1 MNSFLSITNLNF
13 AYTKNSFIFKELT
26 LEFLDNIHTISIV
39 GPDGIG
45 KSTLLKLLF
54 ALLKPNSGSIKFF
67 NQELKQIRPQLSY
80 MPQDSCLYED
90 LSVIDNLSLANSLF
104 NQDNKSQTQLY
115 EMLSYLELKNFANYR
130 VNQLSGGMR
139 QKLALLC
146 TIVKDPKILILDE
159 PTVGVDPISRN
170 ALWDIVNEYL
180 SHNNYCI
187 YTTAYLEEAQEA
199 DVCLVLS
206 NNKCLQFTKTDIEQI
221 QNLCYYVKS
230 SHYLDIYHQLL
241 KCNFE
246 KYLCDLSLSLGML
259 QIVLKK
265 QVTAA
270 DFSKF
275 LQEICSYEFIL
286 LKREAKLDDLY
297 LLTLKQKDFL
307 IYEKYQNI
315 QNADQVLNNKS
326 QTEDIISLNE
336 VKKVFNNFVAV
347 DSSTFTVK
355 KGEIFGLLG
364 PNGAGK
370 TTTFRMMC
378 ALLDKSYG
386 QILIMHQDLA
396 KAKAKLRSQI
406 GYVSQ
411 KFSLYNDLS
420 CYQNIVYF
428 AKSYGLSDKQLAK
441 RLDTLLNIFDL
452 KDYMQVV
459 AKELPFGVQRELSMT
474 VALLHEPKI
483 LFLDEAT
490 SGADIIARRKFF
502 LILNL
507 LKQNGVTIIVTTH
520 FLEEAE
526 FCDRFLIQAKGKII
540 CLGRPD
546 DICLNDK
553 KQRISVH
560 ELFLNSCS

>member
-1 MNSFLSITNLNF
+1 MSKFLSINNLSFTYTKHKVIFKNLN
-13 AYTKNSFIFKELT
+13 
-26 LEFLDNIHTISIV
+26 LEFLDNVHTISIV

-54 ALLKPNSGSIKFF
+54 NLHKAKEGSIKFF
-67 NQELKQIRPQLSY
+67 SQDLTLYKHNLAY
-80 MPQDSCLYED
+80 MPQDSCLYEE
-90 LSVIDNLSLANSLF
+90 LSVMDNLKLANSLF
-104 NQDNKSQTQLY
+104 NQNQKDNTKLEQ
-115 EMLSYLELKNFANYR
+115 MLASLELNNFKDFK

-146 TIVKDPKILILDE
+146 TIVKDPKVLILDE

-170 ALWDIVNEYL
+170 ALWQIIEQYL
-180 SHNNYCI
+180 NNDNYCI
-187 YTTAYLEEAQEA
+187 YSTAYLEEAQQA
-199 DVCLVLS
+199 DVCLVLTQ
-206 NNKCLQFTKTDIEQI
+206 NKCLQFTQQDI
-221 QNLCYYVKS
+221 NAVSSLCF
-230 SHYLDIYHQLL
+230 YLKATNYLEIYHTLL
-241 KCNFE
+241 MHNFE
-246 KYLCDLSLSLGML
+246 EFLCDLSLSLGML
-259 QIVLKK
+259 QIVIKSQIDINKFISFLHKLNFH
-265 QVTAA
+265 
-270 DFSKF
+270 DFT
-275 LQEICSYEFIL
+275 L

-297 LLTLKQKDFL
+297 LLSLKEHDFL
-307 IYEKYQNI
+307 IYNKYQTL
-315 QNADQVLNNKS
+315 QDKTQTLNFNDD
-326 QTEDIISLNE
+326 TIISLKE

-347 DSSTFTVK
+347 DSSSFEVK

-386 QILIMHQDLA
+386 QILILHQDLSL
-396 KAKAKLRSQI
+396 AKAKLRAQI

-420 CYQNIVYF
+420 VYQNISYF
-428 AKSYGLSDKQLAK
+428 AKSYGLSDAQLHK
-441 RLDTLLNIFDL
+441 RLDNLLTIFDL
-452 KDYMQVV
+452 KDYMYTQ
-459 AKELPFGVQRELSMT
+459 AKLLPFGVQRELSMT
-474 VALLHEPKI
+474 VALLHNPKI

-507 LKQNGVTIIVTTH
+507 LKQSGVTIVVTTH

-526 FCDRFLIQAKGKII
+526 FCDRFLIQAHGKIM

-546 DICLNDK
+546 EICLNHNK
-553 KQRISVH
+553 ERISVH